1 MIKIHHLNNS
11 RSHRVLWLL
20 EELNAEYEII
30 KYQRDKFT
38 NLAPKELKDIHSLG
52 KSPVLEH
59 NGKMIIESAQM
70 LSTVHRM
77 LDGKMERRPSKS
89 GSMSVSLMCQ
99 MTNFRTSLTVH

>member
-20 EELNAEYEII
+20 EELGAEYEII

-52 KSPVLEH
+52 KSPVL
-59 NGKMIIESAQM
+59 
-70 LSTVHRM
+70 
-77 LDGKMERRPSKS
+77 
-89 GSMSVSLMCQ
+89 
-99 MTNFRTSLTVH
+99 

>member
-59 NGKMIIESAQM
+59 NGKIIIESAAIVTYIVDQCA
-70 LSTVHRM
+70 S
-77 LDGKMERRPSKS
+77 E
-89 GSMSVSLMCQ
+89 
-99 MTNFRTSLTVH
+99 NFSHLLLPIVIIINILN